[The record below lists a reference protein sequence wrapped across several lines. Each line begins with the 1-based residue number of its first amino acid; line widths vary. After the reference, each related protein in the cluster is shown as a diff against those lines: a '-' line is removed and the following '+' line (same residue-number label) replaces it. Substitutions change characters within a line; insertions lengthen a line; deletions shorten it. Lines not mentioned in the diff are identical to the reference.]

1 MSKLVIKI
9 APDGSGSPLPALNI
23 LSSLKNDVSYHEQR
37 DCRHP
42 LGIYNISVARI
53 CDKVAKCAD
62 KLEAY
67 WRVSG
72 SLDSMDNVDVTRG
85 EIIDYLEL
93 TMYAAAEHVDD
104 LEEIAKAFY
113 KSDREA
119 SSSADIRLL
128 KRAIKPLRDEISNF
142 ANTIKHA
149 HGRLRL
155 YEADFHHDGNTLRVL
170 GFFIEGWA
178 NGGVAPH
185 RVLHSGGKT
194 VLSVTSFLWNVLT
207 YVGEMSVALAEFL
220 IRINACRPEI
230 VEARDTSIF
239 RKTALKL
246 ARLPLYSFD
255 DDHPFDR
262 VKWMLSLDNELTSET
277 NSGIYGSLFTR
288 WSKSSDG
295 KFGGF
300 RLLYAG
306 DGITRTFMIA
316 SPTKLKL
323 KEWSDSFNS

>member
-1 MSKLVIKI
+1 MSKPVIEI
-9 APDGSGSPLPALNI
+9 SPDGGGSPLPALNA
-23 LSSLKNDVSYHEQR
+23 LSSLNNGASYHEQR

-42 LGIYNISVARI
+42 LGVYNISVGRI
-53 CDKVAKCAD
+53 CDKVTKCAD
-62 KLEAY
+62 KLEVY
-67 WRVSG
+67 WQLSG
-72 SLDSMDNVDVTRG
+72 SLDSTDNLAATQG

-104 LEEIAKAFY
+104 LEEIAKTFY
-113 KSDREA
+113 KSNREA
-119 SSSADIRLL
+119 ASSADVRIL
-128 KRAIKPLRDEISNF
+128 KKSIKHLRDEISNF

-155 YEADFHHDGNTLRVL
+155 YETEFHHGGNTLRVL
-170 GFFIEGWA
+170 GFFIEGWVD
-178 NGGVAPH
+178 GGVAPH

-207 YVGEMSVALAEFL
+207 YVGEMSMALAEFL
-220 IRINACRPEI
+220 AKIDAYDPDI
-230 VEARDTSIF
+230 VEAHDTPNF
-239 RKTALKL
+239 RKTAIKL

-262 VKWMLSLDNELTSET
+262 VKWVLSLDDELTGET
-277 NSGIYGSLFTR
+277 DSGIYGSLLTR

-306 DGITRTFMIA
+306 DGTTRTFKIA
-316 SPTKLKL
+316 NPTKLGL
-323 KEWSDSFNS
+323 KHWE

>member
-1 MSKLVIKI
+1 MSKSVIEI
-9 APDGSGSPLPALNI
+9 SPDGTGSPLPALNI
-23 LSSLKNDVSYHEQR
+23 LSSLKNGVAYHEQR

-42 LGIYNISVARI
+42 LGIYNISASRI

-67 WRVSG
+67 WQAS
-72 SLDSMDNVDVTRG
+72 SSMNTLDAAQG

-104 LEEIAKAFY
+104 LEEIAKTFF

-119 SSSADIRLL
+119 ASSADVRML
-128 KRAIKPLRDEISNF
+128 KKAMKPLRDEVANF

-155 YEADFHHDGNTLRVL
+155 YEADFYHGGHTVRVL
-170 GFFIEGWA
+170 GFFIEGWV
-178 NGGVAPH
+178 NGSVAPH
-185 RVLHSGGKT
+185 RILHSNGKA

-220 IRINACRPEI
+220 TRINACDPETTGAHDI
-230 VEARDTSIF
+230 SVF
-239 RKTALKL
+239 RTTAIKL
-246 ARLPLYSFD
+246 ARLPLYSLD

-262 VKWMLSLDNELTSET
+262 VKWVLSLDSELTNKA
-277 NSGIYGSLFTR
+277 NSGIYGSLLTR
-288 WSKSSDG
+288 WSKSGEG
-295 KFGGF
+295 KFGGS
-300 RLLYAG
+300 RLCYAG
-306 DGITRTFMIA
+306 DGITRNFKIVD
-316 SPTKLKL
+316 PTKLAL
-323 KEWSDSFNS
+323 KHWD

>member
-1 MSKLVIKI
+1 MSKPVIEI
-9 APDGSGSPLPALNI
+9 SPDGGRSPLPALNI
-23 LSSLKNDVSYHEQR
+23 LPSLKNGLSYHEQR
-37 DCRHP
+37 DSRHP
-42 LGIYNISVARI
+42 LGIYNLSIARI

-67 WRVSG
+67 WQVSS
-72 SLDSMDNVDVTRG
+72 SLDSMDNVNVVQG

-104 LEEIAKAFY
+104 LEEIAKTFY
-113 KSDREA
+113 KSDRESA
-119 SSSADIRLL
+119 SSADVRLL
-128 KRAIKPLRDEISNF
+128 KKAIKPLRDEISNF

-155 YEADFHHDGNTLRVL
+155 YETDFHHDGHTLRVL
-170 GFFIEGWA
+170 GFFIEGWVD
-178 NGGVAPH
+178 GGVAPH
-185 RVLHSGGKT
+185 RVLHSGGKA

-220 IRINACRPEI
+220 TRIKACDPGI

-239 RKTALKL
+239 RKTAIKL

-262 VKWMLSLDNELTSET
+262 VKWVLSLDDKLAGET
-277 NSGIYGSLFTR
+277 NSGIYGSLLTS
-288 WSKSSDG
+288 WSKSGDG

-306 DGITRTFMIA
+306 DGITRTFKIA
-316 SPTKLKL
+316 NPTKLDL
-323 KEWSDSFNS
+323 KHWE

>member
-1 MSKLVIKI
+1 MSKPVIEI
-9 APDGSGSPLPALNI
+9 SADGGGSPLPALNI
-23 LSSLKNDVSYHEQR
+23 LSSLKNGVTYHERR

-42 LGIYNISVARI
+42 LGIYNISIARI

-67 WRVSG
+67 WQISG
-72 SLDSMDNVDVTRG
+72 SLDSTDNLDATHG

-104 LEEIAKAFY
+104 LDEIAKTFFN
-113 KSDREA
+113 SDREA
-119 SSSADIRLL
+119 ASSADVRML
-128 KRAIKPLRDEISNF
+128 KKAIKPLRDEISNF
-142 ANTIKHA
+142 VNTIKHA

-155 YEADFHHDGNTLRVL
+155 YETDFNHDGNALRVL
-170 GFFIEGWA
+170 GFFIEGWVD
-178 NGGVAPH
+178 GGVAPH

-220 IRINACRPEI
+220 TRMNACDPEI

-239 RKTALKL
+239 RKTAIKL

-262 VKWMLSLDNELTSET
+262 VKWVLSLDDELTGEA
-277 NSGIYGSLFTR
+277 NSGIYGSLLAR

-306 DGITRTFMIA
+306 DGTTRTFKIA
-316 SPTKLKL
+316 NPTKLGL
-323 KEWSDSFNS
+323 KHWE